1 MASYHQLNP
10 LIRIKETTL
19 LQMQDWQQ
27 LIAAES
33 MDQVMAILQQTNYQ
47 RYLGADFSEKF
58 EGYLDQE
65 MLTTI
70 QELAENVPDSDVL
83 RLIMLPYTF
92 HNLKVLTK
100 EDVTGRDYS
109 NLLIEDGFYTIDE
122 LRNAIQTG
130 SSESIPSKVIETIQ
144 AVREYL
150 EGSAVLQG
158 IDIIYDRRFLHEQR
172 RLAEKINIPA
182 LTHAVITGIDLTNI
196 TIAARCL
203 LQKRSKSFMAAVLVS
218 VGSIPK
224 EDYLAFAETSF
235 TDYLAFLKQ
244 TGYQEALL
252 PLLQENTIDFAALAL
267 VKDDLVTQQFVAAEA
282 LGPMPLLAFLNAKT
296 LEIQNLRLILVGKR
310 SGFTEEE
317 LRERMRY
324 YGS

>member
-70 QELAENVPDSDVL
+70 QELAENVPDPDVL

-158 IDIIYDRRFLHEQR
+158 IDIIYDRRFYMSND
-172 RLAEKINIPA
+172 A
-182 LTHAVITGIDLTNI
+182 
-196 TIAARCL
+196 
-203 LQKRSKSFMAAVLVS
+203 
-218 VGSIPK
+218 
-224 EDYLAFAETSF
+224 
-235 TDYLAFLKQ
+235 
-244 TGYQEALL
+244 
-252 PLLQENTIDFAALAL
+252 
-267 VKDDLVTQQFVAAEA
+267 
-282 LGPMPLLAFLNAKT
+282 
-296 LEIQNLRLILVGKR
+296 
-310 SGFTEEE
+310 
-317 LRERMRY
+317 
-324 YGS
+324 

>member
-1 MASYHQLNP
+1 MP
-10 LIRIKETTL
+10 
-19 LQMQDWQQ
+19 
-27 LIAAES
+27 
-33 MDQVMAILQQTNYQ
+33 
-47 RYLGADFSEKF
+47 
-58 EGYLDQE
+58 
-65 MLTTI
+65 TTI
-70 QELAENVPDSDVL
+70 QELAENVPDPDVL

-150 EGSAVLQG
+150 EGSAVLQR
-158 IDIIYDRRFLHEQR
+158 DRYYLRSPLLHEQR

-203 LQKRSKSFMAAVLVS
+203 LQKDQKFYGGCFSQCGKYSQRRLSRFC
-218 VGSIPK
+218 GN
-224 EDYLAFAETSF
+224 
-235 TDYLAFLKQ
+235 
-244 TGYQEALL
+244 LL
-252 PLLQENTIDFAALAL
+252 H
-267 VKDDLVTQQFVAAEA
+267 
-282 LGPMPLLAFLNAKT
+282 
-296 LEIQNLRLILVGKR
+296 
-310 SGFTEEE
+310 
-317 LRERMRY
+317 
-324 YGS
+324 